1 MIRLS
6 TQRLRDGMIMAQS
19 IYNRK
24 GASFLTRG
32 TVLNQ
37 QYIQQ
42 LKQIGVT
49 HVNVTSMDADI
60 QLMPKADIVQD
71 ETRQAAVSRLF
82 DFYEKVQDNGSMSDV
97 GPLQDVSEKIIMD
110 LVMQPDGLVQMTD
123 LRLFDDYTFSHS
135 VNVAALS
142 AMMGVALKFS
152 QPELM
157 DLTLGALLHDI
168 GKLDVPIEIL
178 NKPSSLSDDEFAM
191 IKNHPVSGYGRMMG
205 MDMKKLNVRTL
216 ASIARQHHEHMD
228 GHGYPDHAK
237 GGQIHKYA
245 QIVAVADVYDA
256 LTSSRAYKKAYPPHV
271 AYKIMTKCSGKQFNE
286 DLLNTFFDH
295 VAIYPVGCILKTN
308 WGLGIV
314 KKVRVGLTRFPILTI
329 FTNTH
334 NDLLETPLDV
344 DIADYG
350 LEAIHSVMDDMEVF
364 STIRKLGVD
373 PSQYLL
379 NDEES

>member
-1 MIRLS
+1 
-6 TQRLRDGMIMAQS
+6 
-19 IYNRK
+19 
-24 GASFLTRG
+24 
-32 TVLNQ
+32 
-37 QYIQQ
+37 
-42 LKQIGVT
+42 
-49 HVNVTSMDADI
+49 
-60 QLMPKADIVQD
+60 
-71 ETRQAAVSRLF
+71 
-82 DFYEKVQDNGSMSDV
+82 
-97 GPLQDVSEKIIMD
+97 
-110 LVMQPDGLVQMTD
+110 
-123 LRLFDDYTFSHS
+123 
-135 VNVAALS
+135 
-142 AMMGVALKFS
+142 
-152 QPELM
+152 
-157 DLTLGALLHDI
+157 
-168 GKLDVPIEIL
+168 
-178 NKPSSLSDDEFAM
+178 
-191 IKNHPVSGYGRMMG
+191 
-205 MDMKKLNVRTL
+205 MKKLNVRTL

-314 KKVRVGLTRFPILTI
+314 KKVRAGLTRFPILTI

-334 NDLLETPLDV
+334 NDLLETPLDI

>member
-49 HVNVTSMDADI
+49 HVNVTSMDANI

-142 AMMGVALKFS
+142 AMIGVALKFS
-152 QPELM
+152 QP
-157 DLTLGALLHDI
+157 
-168 GKLDVPIEIL
+168 
-178 NKPSSLSDDEFAM
+178 
-191 IKNHPVSGYGRMMG
+191 HP
-205 MDMKKLNVRTL
+205 
-216 ASIARQHHEHMD
+216 
-228 GHGYPDHAK
+228 
-237 GGQIHKYA
+237 
-245 QIVAVADVYDA
+245 
-256 LTSSRAYKKAYPPHV
+256 
-271 AYKIMTKCSGKQFNE
+271 
-286 DLLNTFFDH
+286 
-295 VAIYPVGCILKTN
+295 
-308 WGLGIV
+308 
-314 KKVRVGLTRFPILTI
+314 
-329 FTNTH
+329 
-334 NDLLETPLDV
+334 
-344 DIADYG
+344 
-350 LEAIHSVMDDMEVF
+350 
-364 STIRKLGVD
+364 
-373 PSQYLL
+373 
-379 NDEES
+379 